1 MDSKLNIKDFDNFFL
16 YVDDLK
22 KAKEYYENKLG
33 LKVKFDFSE
42 MGMVAFNVG
51 NNEPAIILKDK
62 KKYPD
67 SKSVI
72 WFVVDDVL
80 KEYEKMSIENIKFLS
95 EPFSIR
101 TGNAVEFEDPFGNRF
116 GITDYKK

>member
-67 SKSVI
+67 SKPVI

-80 KEYEKMSIENIKFLS
+80 KEYDKMSI
-95 EPFSIR
+95 
-101 TGNAVEFEDPFGNRF
+101 D
-116 GITDYKK
+116 